1 MRTSLTIQLDDQ
13 ILAAAE
19 QYAQKRGHSLTELVE
34 QYLQTLPQSEPELS
48 PKVRRLKGIAKVGQD
63 FDYEAAL
70 EEERFN
76 KHLHG

>member
-13 ILAAAE
+13 IFAAAE
-19 QYAQKRGHSLTELVE
+19 QYAQKRGHSLAELVE

-48 PKVRRLKGIAKVGQD
+48 PKVRRLKGIAKAGQD
-63 FDYEAAL
+63 FDYEAAM
-70 EEERFN
+70 EEERSN